1 MAMPPVA
8 RVITL
13 FDNQKKCGMD
23 KEYIQKVVAEFPE
36 DVKQV
41 MTVASVVCVEGLDL
55 EVLCNICEPN
65 CPQALCDVA
74 DALCRSNWLLRE
86 HKRVH
91 CDPVIAGAVLEQ
103 NAIGGSRMKSMLINL
118 KDYLEINPLD
128 DYLSRRQYFVAARLL
143 LGYAIEKWEEFPEKD
158 LQFVSAFQTD
168 VILFASN
175 AELSFHRSPRQAVGR
190 LEQRFDFKLLLSTF
204 NITGNQRLFDMMGA
218 LYSRIFR
225 YDEATV
231 CFETAEPSPLSHQY
245 QLMYLSEMC
254 WNLGLLAKSFAYA
267 YNAFRK
273 NEMEEEADQNIMV
286 CLYISRLCALNDSMD
301 SSRMWLEK
309 GKALIGKRRVP
320 EIHPIRIMYLEIEAL
335 LANDNYSKANEYLEK
350 SELMAIRLYG
360 ENSPA
365 LSMISYIRYEMY
377 VRLGMSRKSIE
388 AYRDYVDCT
397 HFNYGFSP
405 ADLSVLY
412 SSIVDSCNERG
423 SYSTAAIYEER
434 MQDLHSDSDNAS
446 FAPGVR
452 FFKALTEASNSLTHY
467 DYELCA
473 AHIEDARGIFLGEIK
488 PDEETLE
495 AIRPVFEGSDIPDV
509 VMGTTYRRALAD
521 WDFETRLKRGDYA
534 EARTLIEEE
543 LADEQNAKERLLLS
557 VQQGRIDIKE
567 GDTQTGI
574 ALWWDVVRQAD
585 ASWRFEIAKYIAG
598 CADELEL
605 QSEAIQFYETA
616 LQAESMIYAK
626 TKDLAVALRSYA
638 EILQTYGRQ
647 QKSDELF
654 QQAIELLKATHD
666 RDGVALAFWYWGSMK
681 QDHEAE
687 FLMSRAIKY
696 WDREGIFD
704 ETLSHMNREYAL
716 ALGQQGK
723 MNEARTA
730 ARRAVDLYPGCY
742 PDYLEE
748 EIEEYL

>member
-1 MAMPPVA
+1 
-8 RVITL
+8 
-13 FDNQKKCGMD
+13 MD
-23 KEYIQKVVAEFPE
+23 KEYIQRVVAEFPE

-245 QLMYLSEMC
+245 QLMYLSEMY

>member
-1 MAMPPVA
+1 
-8 RVITL
+8 
-13 FDNQKKCGMD
+13 MD

-231 CFETAEPSPLSHQY
+231 CFETAEPSLLSHQY
-245 QLMYLSEMC
+245 QLMYLSEMY

-388 AYRDYVDCT
+388 AYRDYVDFT

-696 WDREGIFD
+696 WDREGVFD

>member
-1 MAMPPVA
+1 
-8 RVITL
+8 
-13 FDNQKKCGMD
+13 MD

-65 CPQALCDVA
+65 CLQALCDVA

-231 CFETAEPSPLSHQY
+231 CFETEEPSPLSHQY
-245 QLMYLSEMC
+245 QLMYLSEMY

-309 GKALIGKRRVP
+309 GKTLIGKRRVP

-365 LSMISYIRYEMY
+365 LSMISYIRYELY

-723 MNEARTA
+723 MNEARTV

>member
-1 MAMPPVA
+1 
-8 RVITL
+8 
-13 FDNQKKCGMD
+13 MD

-36 DVKQV
+36 DVKRV

-365 LSMISYIRYEMY
+365 LSMISYIRYELY

-452 FFKALTEASNSLTHY
+452 FFKALTEAYNSLTHY

-696 WDREGIFD
+696 WDREGVFD

>member
-1 MAMPPVA
+1 
-8 RVITL
+8 
-13 FDNQKKCGMD
+13 MD

-245 QLMYLSEMC
+245 QLMYLSEMY

-365 LSMISYIRYEMY
+365 LSMISYIRYELY

-412 SSIVDSCNERG
+412 SSIIDSCNERG

-696 WDREGIFD
+696 WDREGVFD

>member
-1 MAMPPVA
+1 
-8 RVITL
+8 
-13 FDNQKKCGMD
+13 MD

-143 LGYAIEKWEEFPEKD
+143 LGYAIEKWEEFLEKD

-168 VILFASN
+168 VILFALN

-245 QLMYLSEMC
+245 QLMYLSEMY

>member
-1 MAMPPVA
+1 MVS
-8 RVITL
+8 
-13 FDNQKKCGMD
+13 
-23 KEYIQKVVAEFPE
+23 EFPE

-41 MTVASVVCVEGLDL
+41 MTVASVVCVEGLEL
-55 EVLCNICEPN
+55 EILCNICEPN

-245 QLMYLSEMC
+245 QLMYLSEMY

-696 WDREGIFD
+696 WDREGVFD

>member
-1 MAMPPVA
+1 
-8 RVITL
+8 
-13 FDNQKKCGMD
+13 MD
-23 KEYIQKVVAEFPE
+23 KEYIQKVVSEFPE

-65 CPQALCDVA
+65 CPQALYEVA
-74 DALCRSNWLLRE
+74 EALCRGNWLLRE
-86 HKRVH
+86 HRRIH
-91 CDPVIAGAVLEQ
+91 CNPAIADAVLER
-103 NAIGGSRMKSMLINL
+103 NAICESRMKSLLINL

-143 LGYAIEKWEEFPEKD
+143 LGYAMEKWEEFPEKD
-158 LQFVSAFQTD
+158 LQFVSAFQTN

-231 CFETAEPSPLSHQY
+231 CFETAEPSSLSHQY

-350 SELMAIRLYG
+350 SELMAIKLYG

-452 FFKALTEASNSLTHY
+452 FFKALTEASNSLTRY

-473 AHIEDARGIFLGEIK
+473 AHIEDARGIFFGEIK

-495 AIRPVFEGSDIPDV
+495 AIRPVFEGSAIPDV

-543 LADEQNAKERLLLS
+543 LADEQNVKERLLLS

-574 ALWWDVVRQAD
+574 ALWWDVVRRAD

-605 QSEAIQFYETA
+605 QSEAILFYETA

-696 WDREGIFD
+696 WDREGVFD

>member
-1 MAMPPVA
+1 MVS
-8 RVITL
+8 
-13 FDNQKKCGMD
+13 
-23 KEYIQKVVAEFPE
+23 EFPE

-65 CPQALCDVA
+65 CPQALYEVA
-74 DALCRSNWLLRE
+74 EALCRGNWLLRE
-86 HKRVH
+86 HRRIH
-91 CDPVIAGAVLEQ
+91 CNPAIADAVLER
-103 NAIGGSRMKSMLINL
+103 NAICESRMKSLLINL

-143 LGYAIEKWEEFPEKD
+143 LGYAMEKWEEFPEKD
-158 LQFVSAFQTD
+158 LQFVSAFQTN

-231 CFETAEPSPLSHQY
+231 CFETAEPSSLSHQY

-350 SELMAIRLYG
+350 SELMAIKLYG

-452 FFKALTEASNSLTHY
+452 FFKALTEASNSLTRY

-473 AHIEDARGIFLGEIK
+473 AHIEDARGIFFGEIK

-495 AIRPVFEGSDIPDV
+495 AIRPVFEGSAIPDV

-543 LADEQNAKERLLLS
+543 LADEQNVKERLLLS

-574 ALWWDVVRQAD
+574 ALWWDVVRRAD

-605 QSEAIQFYETA
+605 QSEAILFYETA

-654 QQAIELLKATHD
+654 QQVIELLKATHD

-696 WDREGIFD
+696 WDREGVFD

>member
-1 MAMPPVA
+1 
-8 RVITL
+8 
-13 FDNQKKCGMD
+13 MD

-86 HKRVH
+86 HKRIH

-143 LGYAIEKWEEFPEKD
+143 LGYAIEKWEEFLEKD

-245 QLMYLSEMC
+245 QLMYLSEMY

-273 NEMEEEADQNIMV
+273 NEMEGEADRNIMV
-286 CLYISRLCALNDSMD
+286 CLYISRQCALNDSMD

-309 GKALIGKRRVP
+309 AKTLIGKRRVP

-335 LANDNYSKANEYLEK
+335 LANDNYSKADEYLEK

-360 ENSPA
+360 ENSPE

-388 AYRDYVDCT
+388 AYRDYVDFT

-495 AIRPVFEGSDIPDV
+495 AIRPVFEGGAIPDF
-509 VMGTTYRRALAD
+509 VMGTVYRRALAD

-696 WDREGIFD
+696 WDREGVFD

>member
-1 MAMPPVA
+1 
-8 RVITL
+8 
-13 FDNQKKCGMD
+13 
-23 KEYIQKVVAEFPE
+23 
-36 DVKQV
+36 
-41 MTVASVVCVEGLDL
+41 
-55 EVLCNICEPN
+55 
-65 CPQALCDVA
+65 
-74 DALCRSNWLLRE
+74 
-86 HKRVH
+86 
-91 CDPVIAGAVLEQ
+91 
-103 NAIGGSRMKSMLINL
+103 
-118 KDYLEINPLD
+118 
-128 DYLSRRQYFVAARLL
+128 
-143 LGYAIEKWEEFPEKD
+143 
-158 LQFVSAFQTD
+158 
-168 VILFASN
+168 
-175 AELSFHRSPRQAVGR
+175 
-190 LEQRFDFKLLLSTF
+190 
-204 NITGNQRLFDMMGA
+204 
-218 LYSRIFR
+218 
-225 YDEATV
+225 
-231 CFETAEPSPLSHQY
+231 
-245 QLMYLSEMC
+245 
-254 WNLGLLAKSFAYA
+254 
-267 YNAFRK
+267 
-273 NEMEEEADQNIMV
+273 
-286 CLYISRLCALNDSMD
+286 
-301 SSRMWLEK
+301 
-309 GKALIGKRRVP
+309 
-320 EIHPIRIMYLEIEAL
+320 
-335 LANDNYSKANEYLEK
+335 
-350 SELMAIRLYG
+350 
-360 ENSPA
+360 
-365 LSMISYIRYEMY
+365 
-377 VRLGMSRKSIE
+377 
-388 AYRDYVDCT
+388 
-397 HFNYGFSP
+397 
-405 ADLSVLY
+405 
-412 SSIVDSCNERG
+412 
-423 SYSTAAIYEER
+423 

-452 FFKALTEASNSLTHY
+452 FFKALTEASNSLTRY

-473 AHIEDARGIFLGEIK
+473 AHIEDARGIFFGEIK

-495 AIRPVFEGSDIPDV
+495 AIRPVFEGSAIPDV

-543 LADEQNAKERLLLS
+543 LADEQNVKERLLLS

-574 ALWWDVVRQAD
+574 ALWWDVVRRAD

-605 QSEAIQFYETA
+605 QSEAILFYETA

-696 WDREGIFD
+696 WDREGVFD

>member
-1 MAMPPVA
+1 
-8 RVITL
+8 
-13 FDNQKKCGMD
+13 MD

-103 NAIGGSRMKSMLINL
+103 NAIVGSRMKSMLINL

-365 LSMISYIRYEMY
+365 LSMISYIRYELY

-696 WDREGIFD
+696 WDREGVFD

>member
-1 MAMPPVA
+1 
-8 RVITL
+8 
-13 FDNQKKCGMD
+13 MD

-36 DVKQV
+36 DVKQI

-143 LGYAIEKWEEFPEKD
+143 LGYAIQKWEEFPEKD

-434 MQDLHSDSDNAS
+434 MQDLHPDSDNAS

-696 WDREGIFD
+696 WDREGVFD

>member
-1 MAMPPVA
+1 
-8 RVITL
+8 
-13 FDNQKKCGMD
+13 MD
-23 KEYIQKVVAEFPE
+23 KEYIQKVVAEFPK

-168 VILFASN
+168 VILFALN
-175 AELSFHRSPRQAVGR
+175 AELSFHRSPRQAMGR

-696 WDREGIFD
+696 WDREGVFD

>member
-1 MAMPPVA
+1 
-8 RVITL
+8 
-13 FDNQKKCGMD
+13 MD
-23 KEYIQKVVAEFPE
+23 KEYIQKVVSEFPE

-65 CPQALCDVA
+65 CPQALYEVA
-74 DALCRSNWLLRE
+74 EALCRGNWLLRE
-86 HKRVH
+86 HRRIH
-91 CDPVIAGAVLEQ
+91 CNPAIADAVLER
-103 NAIGGSRMKSMLINL
+103 NAICESRMKSLLINL

-143 LGYAIEKWEEFPEKD
+143 LGYAMEKWEEFPEKD
-158 LQFVSAFQTD
+158 LQFVSAFQTN

-350 SELMAIRLYG
+350 SELMAIKLYG

-452 FFKALTEASNSLTHY
+452 FFKALTEASNSLTRY

-473 AHIEDARGIFLGEIK
+473 SHIEDARGIFFGEIK

-495 AIRPVFEGSDIPDV
+495 AIRPVFEGSAIPDV

-543 LADEQNAKERLLLS
+543 LADEQNVKERLLLS

-574 ALWWDVVRQAD
+574 ALWWDVVRRAD

-605 QSEAIQFYETA
+605 QSEAILFYETA

-696 WDREGIFD
+696 WDREGVFD

>member
-1 MAMPPVA
+1 MVS
-8 RVITL
+8 
-13 FDNQKKCGMD
+13 
-23 KEYIQKVVAEFPE
+23 EFPE

-65 CPQALCDVA
+65 CPQALYEVA
-74 DALCRSNWLLRE
+74 EALCRGNWLLRE
-86 HKRVH
+86 HRRIH
-91 CDPVIAGAVLEQ
+91 CNPAIADAVLER
-103 NAIGGSRMKSMLINL
+103 NAIGESRMKSLLINL

-143 LGYAIEKWEEFPEKD
+143 LDYAMEKWEDFQEKD

-168 VILFASN
+168 AILFASN
-175 AELSFHRSPRQAVGR
+175 AELSFHRNPRQAVSS
-190 LEQRFDFKLLLSTF
+190 LEQRFDFRLLLFTF
-204 NITGNQRLFDMMGA
+204 HVTGNQRAFDMMGA

-231 CFETAEPSPLSHQY
+231 CFETADPSPLLHQY
-245 QLMYLSEMC
+245 QLMYLSEMY

-273 NEMEEEADQNIMV
+273 NEMEEEADRNIMV
-286 CLYISRLCALNDSMD
+286 CLYISRQCALNDSMD

-350 SELMAIRLYG
+350 SELMAIKLYG

-452 FFKALTEASNSLTHY
+452 FFKALTEASNSLTRY

-473 AHIEDARGIFLGEIK
+473 AHIEDARGIFFGEIK

-495 AIRPVFEGSDIPDV
+495 AIRPVFEGSAIPDV

-543 LADEQNAKERLLLS
+543 LADEQNVKERLLLS

-574 ALWWDVVRQAD
+574 ALWWDVVRRAD

-605 QSEAIQFYETA
+605 QSEAILFYETA

-696 WDREGIFD
+696 WDREGVFD

>member
-1 MAMPPVA
+1 
-8 RVITL
+8 
-13 FDNQKKCGMD
+13 
-23 KEYIQKVVAEFPE
+23 
-36 DVKQV
+36 

-309 GKALIGKRRVP
+309 GKTLIGKRRVP

-638 EILQTYGRQ
+638 EILQTYGRL

>member
-1 MAMPPVA
+1 
-8 RVITL
+8 
-13 FDNQKKCGMD
+13 MD

-204 NITGNQRLFDMMGA
+204 NITGNQRIFDMMGA

-245 QLMYLSEMC
+245 QLMYLSEMY

-626 TKDLAVALRSYA
+626 TKDLVVALRSYA

-696 WDREGIFD
+696 WDREGVFD

>member
-1 MAMPPVA
+1 M
-8 RVITL
+8 
-13 FDNQKKCGMD
+13 
-23 KEYIQKVVAEFPE
+23 VAEFPE

-65 CPQALCDVA
+65 CPQALYEVA
-74 DALCRSNWLLRE
+74 EALCRGNWLLRE
-86 HKRVH
+86 HRRIH
-91 CDPVIAGAVLEQ
+91 CNPAIADAVLER
-103 NAIGGSRMKSMLINL
+103 NAIGESRMKSLLINL

-143 LGYAIEKWEEFPEKD
+143 LGYAMEKWEEFPEKD
-158 LQFVSAFQTD
+158 LQFVSAFQTN

-286 CLYISRLCALNDSMD
+286 CLYISRQCALNDSMD

-350 SELMAIRLYG
+350 SELMAIKLYG

-452 FFKALTEASNSLTHY
+452 FFKALTEASNSLTRY

-473 AHIEDARGIFLGEIK
+473 AHIEDARGIFFGEIK

-495 AIRPVFEGSDIPDV
+495 AIRPVFEGSAIPDV

-543 LADEQNAKERLLLS
+543 LADEQNVKERLLLS

-574 ALWWDVVRQAD
+574 ALWWDVVRRAD

-605 QSEAIQFYETA
+605 QSEAILFYETA
-616 LQAESMIYAK
+616 LQPESMIYAK

-696 WDREGIFD
+696 WDREGVFD

>member
-1 MAMPPVA
+1 
-8 RVITL
+8 
-13 FDNQKKCGMD
+13 MD

-143 LGYAIEKWEEFPEKD
+143 LGYAIQKWEEFPEKD

-388 AYRDYVDCT
+388 AYRDYVDFT

-696 WDREGIFD
+696 WDREGVFD

>member
-1 MAMPPVA
+1 MVS
-8 RVITL
+8 
-13 FDNQKKCGMD
+13 
-23 KEYIQKVVAEFPE
+23 EFPE

-65 CPQALCDVA
+65 CPQALYEVA
-74 DALCRSNWLLRE
+74 EALCRGNWLLRE
-86 HKRVH
+86 HRRIH
-91 CDPVIAGAVLEQ
+91 CNPAIADAVLER
-103 NAIGGSRMKSMLINL
+103 NAICESRMKSLLINL

-143 LGYAIEKWEEFPEKD
+143 LGYAMEKWEEFPEKD
-158 LQFVSAFQTD
+158 LQFVSAFQTN

-350 SELMAIRLYG
+350 SELMAIKLYG

-452 FFKALTEASNSLTHY
+452 FFKALTEASNSLTRY

-473 AHIEDARGIFLGEIK
+473 AHIEDARGIFFGEIK

-495 AIRPVFEGSDIPDV
+495 AIRPVFEGSAIPDV

-534 EARTLIEEE
+534 EVRTLIEEE
-543 LADEQNAKERLLLS
+543 LADEQNVKERLLLS

-574 ALWWDVVRQAD
+574 ALWWDVVRRAD

-605 QSEAIQFYETA
+605 QSEAILFYETA

-696 WDREGIFD
+696 WDREGVFD

>member
-1 MAMPPVA
+1 
-8 RVITL
+8 
-13 FDNQKKCGMD
+13 MD

-65 CPQALCDVA
+65 CPQALYEVA
-74 DALCRSNWLLRE
+74 EALCRGNWLLRE
-86 HKRVH
+86 HRRIH
-91 CDPVIAGAVLEQ
+91 CNPAIADAVLER
-103 NAIGGSRMKSMLINL
+103 NAIGESRMKSLLINL

-143 LGYAIEKWEEFPEKD
+143 LDYAMEKWEDYQEKD
-158 LQFVSAFQTD
+158 LLFVSAFQTD
-168 VILFASN
+168 AILFASN
-175 AELSFHRSPRQAVGR
+175 AELSFHRNSRQAVSS
-190 LEQRFDFKLLLSTF
+190 LEQRFDCRLLLFTF
-204 NITGNQRLFDMMGA
+204 PVTGNQGAFDMMGA

-231 CFETAEPSPLSHQY
+231 CFETADPSPLLHQY
-245 QLMYLSEMC
+245 QLMYLSEMY

-286 CLYISRLCALNDSMD
+286 CLYISRQCALNDSMD

-350 SELMAIRLYG
+350 SEFMAIRLYG
-360 ENSPA
+360 ENSPE
-365 LSMISYIRYEMY
+365 LSMISYIRYELY

-388 AYRDYVDCT
+388 AYRDYVDFT

-423 SYSTAAIYEER
+423 SYCTAAIYEER

-452 FFKALTEASNSLTHY
+452 FFKALTEASNSLTRY

-473 AHIEDARGIFLGEIK
+473 AHIEDARSIFFGEIK

-495 AIRPVFEGSDIPDV
+495 AIRPVFEGGAIPDF
-509 VMGTTYRRALAD
+509 VMGTVYRRALAD
-521 WDFETRLKRGDYA
+521 WDFEARLKRGDYA
-534 EARTLIEEE
+534 AARTLIEEE
-543 LADEQNAKERLLLS
+543 LADEQNVKERLLLS

-574 ALWWDVVRQAD
+574 ALWWDVVRRAD
-585 ASWRFEIAKYIAG
+585 APWRFEIAKFIAG
-598 CADELEL
+598 CAAELEL
-605 QSEAIQFYETA
+605 QSEAILFYETA
-616 LQAESMIYAK
+616 LQPESMIYAK

-696 WDREGIFD
+696 WDREGVFD

>member
-1 MAMPPVA
+1 M
-8 RVITL
+8 
-13 FDNQKKCGMD
+13 N

-245 QLMYLSEMC
+245 QLMYLSEMY

-723 MNEARTA
+723 INEARTA

-748 EIEEYL
+748 EIEEYLWLLGL

>member
-1 MAMPPVA
+1 MVS
-8 RVITL
+8 
-13 FDNQKKCGMD
+13 
-23 KEYIQKVVAEFPE
+23 EFPE

-65 CPQALCDVA
+65 CPQALYEVA
-74 DALCRSNWLLRE
+74 EALCRGNWLLRE
-86 HKRVH
+86 HRRIH
-91 CDPVIAGAVLEQ
+91 CNPAIADAVLER
-103 NAIGGSRMKSMLINL
+103 NAICESRMKSLLINL

-143 LGYAIEKWEEFPEKD
+143 LGYAMEKWEEFPEKD
-158 LQFVSAFQTD
+158 LQFVSAFQTN

-231 CFETAEPSPLSHQY
+231 CFETAEPSSLSHQY

-350 SELMAIRLYG
+350 SELMAIKLYG

-434 MQDLHSDSDNAS
+434 MQDLHSNSDNAS

-452 FFKALTEASNSLTHY
+452 FFKALTEASNSLTRY

-473 AHIEDARGIFLGEIK
+473 AHIEDARGIFFGEIK

-495 AIRPVFEGSDIPDV
+495 AIRPVFEGSAIPDV

-521 WDFETRLKRGDYA
+521 WDFETRLKLGDYA

-543 LADEQNAKERLLLS
+543 LADEQNVKERLLLS

-574 ALWWDVVRQAD
+574 ALWWDVVRRAD

-605 QSEAIQFYETA
+605 QSEAILFYETA

-696 WDREGIFD
+696 WDREGVFD

>member
-1 MAMPPVA
+1 
-8 RVITL
+8 
-13 FDNQKKCGMD
+13 MD

-309 GKALIGKRRVP
+309 GKTLIGKRRVP

>member
-1 MAMPPVA
+1 
-8 RVITL
+8 
-13 FDNQKKCGMD
+13 MD

-245 QLMYLSEMC
+245 QLMYLSEMY

-350 SELMAIRLYG
+350 SELMTIRLYG

-534 EARTLIEEE
+534 ETRTLIEEE

>member
-1 MAMPPVA
+1 
-8 RVITL
+8 
-13 FDNQKKCGMD
+13 MD

-143 LGYAIEKWEEFPEKD
+143 LGYAIEKWEEFLEKD

-245 QLMYLSEMC
+245 QLMYLSEMY

-452 FFKALTEASNSLTHY
+452 FFKALTEASDSMTHY
-467 DYELCA
+467 DYDLCA

-696 WDREGIFD
+696 WDREGVFD
-704 ETLSHMNREYAL
+704 ETLSHMNRGYAL

>member
-1 MAMPPVA
+1 
-8 RVITL
+8 
-13 FDNQKKCGMD
+13 MD

-143 LGYAIEKWEEFPEKD
+143 LGYAIEKWEEFLEKD
-158 LQFVSAFQTD
+158 LQFFSAFQTD

>member
-1 MAMPPVA
+1 
-8 RVITL
+8 
-13 FDNQKKCGMD
+13 MD
-23 KEYIQKVVAEFPE
+23 KEYIQKVVSEFPE

-41 MTVASVVCVEGLDL
+41 MTVASVICVEGLDL
-55 EVLCNICEPN
+55 DVLCNICEPV
-65 CPQALCDVA
+65 CPQALYDVVE
-74 DALCRSNWLLRE
+74 ALCRSKWLLRE

-91 CDPVIAGAVLEQ
+91 CDPLIADAILEK
-103 NAIGGSRMKSMLINL
+103 NVIGGGRMKSLLINL
-118 KDYLEINPLD
+118 KDYLKINPLD

-143 LGYAIEKWEEFPEKD
+143 LGYAMEKWEEFPEKD

-168 VILFASN
+168 AILFASN
-175 AELSFHRSPRQAVGR
+175 VELSFHRSPRQAMSR

-267 YNAFRK
+267 YNAFCK

-350 SELMAIRLYG
+350 SELMAIKLYG

-434 MQDLHSDSDNAS
+434 MQTLHSDSYNAS

-452 FFKALTEASNSLTHY
+452 FFKALTEASDSMTHY
-467 DYELCA
+467 DYDLCA

-495 AIRPVFEGSDIPDV
+495 AIRPVFEGSAIPDV

-521 WDFETRLKRGDYA
+521 WDFETRLKRGDFA
-534 EARTLIEEE
+534 EARALIEEE
-543 LADEQNAKERLLLS
+543 LADEQNAKERLLLT

-585 ASWRFEIAKYIAG
+585 VSWRFEIAKFIAG
-598 CADELEL
+598 CADELEM

-654 QQAIELLKATHD
+654 QQAVELLKATHD

-696 WDREGIFD
+696 WDREGVFD

>member
-1 MAMPPVA
+1 
-8 RVITL
+8 
-13 FDNQKKCGMD
+13 MD
-23 KEYIQKVVAEFPE
+23 KEYIQKVVSEFPE

-723 MNEARTA
+723 INEARTA

>member
-1 MAMPPVA
+1 
-8 RVITL
+8 
-13 FDNQKKCGMD
+13 MD

-65 CPQALCDVA
+65 CPQELCDVA

-143 LGYAIEKWEEFPEKD
+143 LGYAIEKWEEFLEKD

-365 LSMISYIRYEMY
+365 LSMISYIRYEIY

>member
-1 MAMPPVA
+1 
-8 RVITL
+8 
-13 FDNQKKCGMD
+13 MD
-23 KEYIQKVVAEFPE
+23 KEYIQKVVSEFPE

-65 CPQALCDVA
+65 CPQALYEVA
-74 DALCRSNWLLRE
+74 EALCRGNWLLRE
-86 HKRVH
+86 HRRIH
-91 CDPVIAGAVLEQ
+91 CNPAIADAVLKR
-103 NAIGGSRMKSMLINL
+103 NAIGGSRMKSLLINL

-204 NITGNQRLFDMMGA
+204 NITGNQRIFDMMGA

-245 QLMYLSEMC
+245 QLMYLSEMY

-696 WDREGIFD
+696 WDREGVFD

>member
-1 MAMPPVA
+1 MVS
-8 RVITL
+8 
-13 FDNQKKCGMD
+13 
-23 KEYIQKVVAEFPE
+23 EFPE

-65 CPQALCDVA
+65 CPQALYEVA
-74 DALCRSNWLLRE
+74 EALCRGNWLLRE
-86 HKRVH
+86 HRRIH
-91 CDPVIAGAVLEQ
+91 CNPAIADAVLER
-103 NAIGGSRMKSMLINL
+103 NAICESRMKSLLINL

-143 LGYAIEKWEEFPEKD
+143 LGYAMEKWEEFPEKD
-158 LQFVSAFQTD
+158 LQFVSAFQTN

-231 CFETAEPSPLSHQY
+231 CFETAEPSSLSHQY

-350 SELMAIRLYG
+350 SELMAIKLYG

-423 SYSTAAIYEER
+423 SYSIAAIYEER

-452 FFKALTEASNSLTHY
+452 FFKALTEASNSLTRY

-473 AHIEDARGIFLGEIK
+473 AHIEDARGIFFGEIK

-495 AIRPVFEGSDIPDV
+495 AIRPVFEGSAIPDV

-543 LADEQNAKERLLLS
+543 LADEQNVKERLLLS

-574 ALWWDVVRQAD
+574 ALWWDVVRRAD

-605 QSEAIQFYETA
+605 QSEAILFYETA

-696 WDREGIFD
+696 WDREGVFD

>member
-1 MAMPPVA
+1 MVS
-8 RVITL
+8 
-13 FDNQKKCGMD
+13 
-23 KEYIQKVVAEFPE
+23 EFPE

-65 CPQALCDVA
+65 CPQALYEVA
-74 DALCRSNWLLRE
+74 EALCRGNWLLRE
-86 HKRVH
+86 HRRIH
-91 CDPVIAGAVLEQ
+91 CNPAIADAVLER
-103 NAIGGSRMKSMLINL
+103 NAICESRMKSLLINL

-143 LGYAIEKWEEFPEKD
+143 LGYAMEKWEEFPEKD
-158 LQFVSAFQTD
+158 LQFVSAFQTN

-231 CFETAEPSPLSHQY
+231 CFETAEPSSLSHQY

-301 SSRMWLEK
+301 SSRMWLET

-350 SELMAIRLYG
+350 SELMAIKLYG

-452 FFKALTEASNSLTHY
+452 FFKALTEASNSLTRY

-473 AHIEDARGIFLGEIK
+473 AHIEDARGIFFGEIK

-495 AIRPVFEGSDIPDV
+495 AIRPVFEGSAIPDV

-543 LADEQNAKERLLLS
+543 LADEQNVKERLLLS

-574 ALWWDVVRQAD
+574 ALWWDVVRRAD

-605 QSEAIQFYETA
+605 QSEAILFYETA

-696 WDREGIFD
+696 WDREGVFD

>member
-1 MAMPPVA
+1 
-8 RVITL
+8 
-13 FDNQKKCGMD
+13 MD

-204 NITGNQRLFDMMGA
+204 NITGNQRIFDMMGA

-245 QLMYLSEMC
+245 QLMYLSEMY

-696 WDREGIFD
+696 WDREGVFD

>member
-1 MAMPPVA
+1 
-8 RVITL
+8 
-13 FDNQKKCGMD
+13 MD

-143 LGYAIEKWEEFPEKD
+143 LGYDIEKWEEFPEKD

-467 DYELCA
+467 DYELCV

-509 VMGTTYRRALAD
+509 VMGTTYRRALSD
-521 WDFETRLKRGDYA
+521 WDFETRLKRGNYA

-543 LADEQNAKERLLLS
+543 LADEQNVKERLLLS

-585 ASWRFEIAKYIAG
+585 ASWWFEIAKYIAG

-696 WDREGIFD
+696 WDREGVFD

>member
-1 MAMPPVA
+1 
-8 RVITL
+8 
-13 FDNQKKCGMD
+13 MD

-190 LEQRFDFKLLLSTF
+190 LERRFDFKLLLSTF

-666 RDGVALAFWYWGSMK
+666 RDGVALAFWYWGLMK

-696 WDREGIFD
+696 WDREGVFD

>member
-1 MAMPPVA
+1 MPPVA

>member
-1 MAMPPVA
+1 
-8 RVITL
+8 
-13 FDNQKKCGMD
+13 MD

-534 EARTLIEEE
+534 EARTLIDEE

-696 WDREGIFD
+696 WDREGVFD

>member
-1 MAMPPVA
+1 
-8 RVITL
+8 
-13 FDNQKKCGMD
+13 MD

-128 DYLSRRQYFVAARLL
+128 DSLSRRQYFVAARLL

-245 QLMYLSEMC
+245 QLMYLSEMY

-696 WDREGIFD
+696 WDREGVFD